1 MTENDTKRPKI
12 AIVGDGR
19 GAGRILKAHIE
30 LLEELEAYRAIGTV
44 EKLSKIKELYDKAK
58 WLLDDERKKR
68 RSYEAIGTIEEFK
81 ALKEKNE
88 DCIIKHL
95 TNECSYNETGCSDC
109 KGKETIRVAVE
120 IVKKMYEHCEGSC
133 VDCPYHNPNMDKCM
147 NDLLKLK

>member
-1 MTENDTKRPKI
+1 MTENEALEILNNECEDISKVQI
-12 AIVGDGR
+12 A
-19 GAGRILKAHIE
+19 LKVAR
-30 LLEELEAYRAIGTV
+30 EALSEIQQYRAIGTV
-44 EKLSKIKELYDKAK
+44 EGYERAIQSSVENYNLYREYKAK
-58 WLLDDERKKR
+58 VQEVEK
-68 RSYEAIGTIEEFK
+68 IGTIDEFK

-133 VDCPYHNPNMDKCM
+133 VGCPYNNPNMDKCM